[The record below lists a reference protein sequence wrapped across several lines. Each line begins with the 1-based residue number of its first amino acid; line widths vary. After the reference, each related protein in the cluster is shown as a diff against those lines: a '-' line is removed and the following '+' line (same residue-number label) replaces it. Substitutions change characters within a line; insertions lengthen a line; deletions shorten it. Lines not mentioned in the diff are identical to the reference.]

1 MSQKK
6 SHRLALILNI
16 VAAFSVLL
24 VVLFAWTVRLSHP
37 SWRAPPQEIE
47 GIIWPAAHPIGPFQ
61 LQTQHGKPF
70 APASFSGTWS
80 FVFFGFLQCPDVCPT
95 TLERMRAFRHLLIS
109 ENPAADQYQFVFVT
123 VDPAHD
129 SPAATLSYLAFFD
142 PAFLGLS
149 GPESEISKLARSMSA
164 HYERV
169 VDDRG
174 RTQFEHTTSVFVIDP
189 QGRLV
194 AALPAPHEP
203 ASMASMFTALR
214 QHLDP

>member
-1 MSQKK
+1 
-6 SHRLALILNI
+6 
-16 VAAFSVLL
+16 
-24 VVLFAWTVRLSHP
+24 
-37 SWRAPPQEIE
+37 
-47 GIIWPAAHPIGPFQ
+47 
-61 LQTQHGKPF
+61 
-70 APASFSGTWS
+70 
-80 FVFFGFLQCPDVCPT
+80 
-95 TLERMRAFRHLLIS
+95 LIS

-149 GPESEISKLARSMSA
+149 GSEGEISKLARSMSA

-174 RTQFEHTTSVFVIDP
+174 RTQFEHTTSVFVVNP

-203 ASMASMFTALR
+203 ASMASMFSALR